1 MKEIFDFIEDAC
13 CALDLLSRYYRISYD
28 ESKIVY
34 SEGGY
39 VIEDGE
45 TEELGWGDSDIY
57 SMVAKED
64 GSRFTFNDACEQLID
79 KYVES
84 IGLFSEDNKP
94 DGKYYASL
102 IEAQFLK
109 IDETQRKA
117 LIKKIVRSSFIFL
130 MPSSYPLY
138 KIIQPNN
145 TYGVFAY
152 RCFMSD
158 EEIEEYEKK
167 DEIGMYKALPI
178 ISWLIE
184 ECCTFFNTVGTLC
197 SDYDIN
203 LLELAKSVFP
213 YTILPLRFDVFDD
226 ELRYKKNHEKEDIT
240 ESKTNTPDDK
250 TQKLGAPSVK
260 VRILLIKVLM
270 EQVYSGFGK
279 LDDTVQMRFINSLT
293 GIDKNAKNISNGSI
307 KPAFNAIKEIEN
319 GLDTEGKAIDSY
331 NKTIDEASFILESIG
346 VEKLSNELKKKK
358 IS

>member
-13 CALDLLSRYYRISYD
+13 CALDLLSRYYNVSYD

-34 SEGGY
+34 SEDGNM
-39 VIEDGE
+39 IEDGE
-45 TEELGWGDSDIY
+45 TEELGWKDRDIY

-64 GSRFTFNDACEQLID
+64 GSRYTFNDACEQLID

-84 IGLFSEDNKP
+84 TDIFNEDNKS

-109 IDETQRKA
+109 IDEVQRKA

-138 KIIQPNN
+138 EIIQPSN

-158 EEIEEYEKK
+158 EEIEEYERK
-167 DEIGMYKALPI
+167 DEIGMHKALPV

-184 ECCTFFNTVGTLC
+184 ECCTLFNAVGTLC

-203 LLELAKSVFP
+203 LLDIAKSVFS
-213 YTILPLRFDVFDD
+213 YTTLPLKFGVFDD
-226 ELRYKKNHEKEDIT
+226 DLRYRKNQENEDIT
-240 ESKTNTPDDK
+240 ESKTNTPEDK

-260 VRILLIKVLM
+260 VRILLIKALM
-270 EQVYSGFGK
+270 EQVYAGFGK
-279 LDDTVQMRFINSLT
+279 LDDTIQMRFINSLT
-293 GIDKNAKNISNGSI
+293 GIDQNVKNISNGSI
-307 KPAFNAIKEIEN
+307 KSAFNAIKKIEN

-331 NKTIDEASFILESIG
+331 NKTIDEASFILENIG
-346 VEKLSNELKKKK
+346 IEKLSNELKKKK